1 MSELTEHT
9 TGEPIHSGEEHA
21 HPGPAVYIQIGVI
34 LFILTAIEVAVVYI
48 PAIAS
53 ITWLLISTLMVLMV
67 IKFALVVLFFMHLK
81 FDNKLFA
88 GLFTAP
94 LLIAVSITL
103 ALMALFG
110 AFVVGQGGGAPPAG
124 GAGH

>member
-1 MSELTEHT
+1 MSQQTAAEHA
-9 TGEPIHSGEEHA
+9 HAGEEHA
-21 HPGPAVYIQIGVI
+21 HPGPGTYLLIGLI
-34 LFILTAIEVAVVYI
+34 LFILTVIEVVIVYI

-53 ITWLLISTLMVLMV
+53 QPLLLIPSLVVLMT

-81 FDNKLFA
+81 FDNRLFSA
-88 GLFTAP
+88 LFTAP

-110 AFVVGQGGGAPPAG
+110 AFAVGHYGEASGGEEKG
-124 GAGH
+124 GH